1 MGLNMRAIVRPA
13 INAVNNDIDATFAA
27 STGNTAD
34 GAGNQTP
41 TYATAVPVKIQ
52 SQPLK
57 YSDLQHINNMNLT
70 GVFRS
75 VHMYGNTEGV
85 VRPTQQGGDLLTFKQ
100 SPGVATQTWLTVAV
114 MEVWPNWCRVLVCLQ
129 Q

>member
-1 MGLNMRAIVRPA
+1 MGINMHATVRGAITS
-13 INAVNNDIDATFAA
+13 VNNDIAAMFQA
-27 STGNTAD
+27 STGNTPNAT
-34 GAGNQTP
+34 GKQTP
-41 TYATAVPVKIQ
+41 SYATAVPVKIQ

-75 VHMYGNTEGV
+75 IHMYGNTQGV

-100 SPGVATQTWLTVAV
+100 SPGVATQTWLVISV
-114 MEVWPNWCRVLVCLQ
+114 METWAEWSRVLVCLQ
-129 Q
+129 R